1 MKRKLKMASLKNTG
15 GTRTRRWSALWL
27 FMFLPLLAFAGGEE
41 VVVIYNPQMPG
52 SKIVAE
58 HYAAMRHVPAN
69 QVFSFKLTTNEV
81 MSRTEFTEDLQ
92 QPLAAKLESAGL
104 WKFGKIKIPAANGQP
119 ARTET
124 RVVQSK
130 IRYAALCYG
139 VPLKIAPSP
148 LVEPAVALLTR
159 EEFRHNEAA
168 VDSELAWLPVSRND
182 IQLTGPLPNS
192 FYANTN
198 RALLNCTN
206 GILLVARL
214 DGPTPEIAG
223 ALVDKAM
230 AAESNGFWGRTY
242 FDARGLA
249 ANNTNYFIGDAWIL
263 TAAEICRQQ
272 GFDVE
277 TDTNE
282 TLFPATFPMSH
293 IAFYAG
299 WYAAG
304 VAGALL
310 PDKLEFMPGAF
321 AYHLHSFSADSLR
334 TTKYNWCG
342 PLLARGATCTLG
354 CVYEPYLQFTP
365 NLGFFAQA
373 FFGGWT
379 FGEAAWASQFAV
391 SWQITVVGDPLYQPF
406 KIAAPELHAQLERKK
421 SPLVEWSFNRLVN
434 LDLVH
439 GLRAAQMAGFVEG
452 LAVTPHS
459 AVLTEK
465 LAQLYELQGKPSSAI
480 DAWQRALKLNPSPQ
494 QRIRLHRILAEK
506 LLAAGRDA
514 DAAENWRQLIAD
526 SPEYPGLN
534 ETREKLK
541 VLERK
546 VSGTNAPAK
555 P

>member
-1 MKRKLKMASLKNTG
+1 M
-15 GTRTRRWSALWL
+15 
-27 FMFLPLLAFAGGEE
+27 
-41 VVVIYNPQMPG
+41 
-52 SKIVAE
+52 
-58 HYAAMRHVPAN
+58 
-69 QVFSFKLTTNEV
+69 
-81 MSRTEFTEDLQ
+81 
-92 QPLAAKLESAGL
+92 
-104 WKFGKIKIPAANGQP
+104 
-119 ARTET
+119 
-124 RVVQSK
+124 
-130 IRYAALCYG
+130 
-139 VPLKIAPSP
+139 
-148 LVEPAVALLTR
+148 
-159 EEFRHNEAA
+159 
-168 VDSELAWLPVSRND
+168 
-182 IQLTGPLPNS
+182 
-192 FYANTN
+192 
-198 RALLNCTN
+198 
-206 GILLVARL
+206 
-214 DGPTPEIAG
+214 
-223 ALVDKAM
+223 
-230 AAESNGFWGRTY
+230 
-242 FDARGLA
+242 
-249 ANNTNYFIGDAWIL
+249 
-263 TAAEICRQQ
+263 
-272 GFDVE
+272 
-277 TDTNE
+277 
-282 TLFPATFPMSH
+282 
-293 IAFYAG
+293 
-299 WYAAG
+299 
-304 VAGALL
+304 
-310 PDKLEFMPGAF
+310 
-321 AYHLHSFSADSLR
+321 
-334 TTKYNWCG
+334 
-342 PLLARGATCTLG
+342 
-354 CVYEPYLQFTP
+354 YEPYLQFTP